1 MKFSTHDHDND
12 ETDDGECAES
22 FHGAWWYISCHTS
35 NLNGK
40 YAKSAVID
48 GQHPVWNKWIYEE
61 ALKETRMMIRP
72 KG

>member
-12 ETDDGECAES
+12 EFDNGSCAEQY
-22 FHGAWWYISCHTS
+22 HGAWWYGACHNS

-40 YAKSAVID
+40 YAKSAQVD
-48 GQHPVWNKWIYEE
+48 GQHPVWSKWNKRE

>member
-12 ETDDGECAES
+12 EAYGNCAEQY
-22 FHGAWWYISCHTS
+22 HGAWWYNACHGS
-35 NLNGK
+35 NLNGE
-40 YAKSAVID
+40 YAKSAVIH
-48 GQHPVWNKWIYEE
+48 GQHPVWIDWKYSE